1 MIRYSRAKK
10 EWQDEI
16 TPSGKAL
23 YPHWSRLMSLEELY
37 GLPKSD
43 YIDKVGFS
51 LISCDTFL
59 FQKAGLPT
67 DEDLEKIKQLKQDY
81 ENKYRGV

>member
-1 MIRYSRAKK
+1 M
-10 EWQDEI
+10 
-16 TPSGKAL
+16 TPAGKPL

-43 YIDKVGFS
+43 YIDK
-51 LISCDTFL
+51 
-59 FQKAGLPT
+59 KAGLPT
-67 DEDLEKIKQLKQDY
+67 EEDWEQIKKLKQDY